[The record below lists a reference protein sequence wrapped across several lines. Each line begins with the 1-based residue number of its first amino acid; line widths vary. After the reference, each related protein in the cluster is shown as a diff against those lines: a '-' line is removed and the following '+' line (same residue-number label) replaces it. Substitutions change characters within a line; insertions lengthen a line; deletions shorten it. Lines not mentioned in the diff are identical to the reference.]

1 MATIKTD
8 DVFSIASFDPS
19 KLAESFRDF
28 AEKGAQQSKDA
39 YAKLKTAG
47 EEAGK
52 TLEATVQT
60 AQAGTV
66 EIGLKAIDVLR
77 VNAESSLSHMEA
89 LLGVKSAAE
98 FFELQTSFLRKL
110 LAYQET
116 WRQGLHKRHLGI
128 PNFRVLTA
136 TTSRERVEHL
146 VAACRSLPGGGSRLF
161 LFTDQ
166 ERLAGGDILGQG
178 WVNGRGEQLR
188 LCANSREAEV

>member
-19 KLAESFRDF
+19 KLAESFREF

-89 LLGVKSAAE
+89 LLGVKSVAE
-98 FFELQTSFLRKL
+98 FVELQTSFLRKQAE
-110 LAYQET
+110 LAVNQAKSMQET
-116 WRQGLHKRHLGI
+116 TKQ
-128 PNFRVLTA
+128 
-136 TTSRERVEHL
+136 
-146 VAACRSLPGGGSRLF
+146 VA
-161 LFTDQ
+161 
-166 ERLAGGDILGQG
+166 EKLAKP
-178 WVNGRGEQLR
+178 
-188 LCANSREAEV
+188 SKEAAEKAMASFKVA

>member
-1 MATIKTD
+1 MITGSDCLNPKECDMATIKTD

-89 LLGVKSAAE
+89 LLGVKSVAE
-98 FFELQTSFLRKL
+98 FVELQTSFLRKQAE
-110 LAYQET
+110 LAVNQAKSMQET
-116 WRQGLHKRHLGI
+116 TKQ
-128 PNFRVLTA
+128 
-136 TTSRERVEHL
+136 
-146 VAACRSLPGGGSRLF
+146 VA
-161 LFTDQ
+161 
-166 ERLAGGDILGQG
+166 EKLAKP
-178 WVNGRGEQLR
+178 
-188 LCANSREAEV
+188 SKEAAEKAMASFKVA